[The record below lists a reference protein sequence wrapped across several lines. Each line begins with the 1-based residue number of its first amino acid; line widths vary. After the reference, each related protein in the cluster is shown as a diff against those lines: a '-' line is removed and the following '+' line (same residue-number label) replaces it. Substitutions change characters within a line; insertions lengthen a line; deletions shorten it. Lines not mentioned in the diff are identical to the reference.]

1 MLNLRPLALA
11 ATSALLLAACSSTI
25 RYDDPGKVETINIDF
40 GSTDLQTLAGSMAD
54 SLSTAQQLSYYE
66 KEGADKRIIV
76 YTAGIDNRT
85 SEHIDT
91 GGIMDSIRVS
101 LLKSGKFRLAATQQG
116 QDELAEQVRFQQGS
130 GRVDPAQAKAFGQ
143 QLGADMVLTGRL
155 RSIEKGRPRNVEDAG
170 AKTDD
175 VYYQFVMELTDITTG
190 EVIWADQKEIRKT
203 KKTSLFGK

>member
-1 MLNLRPLALA
+1 MNHRPI
-11 ATSALLLAACSSTI
+11 LLAACALLAGACASSI

-54 SLSTAQQLSYYE
+54 SLTSAPQLSYYE
-66 KEGADKRIIV
+66 KPSDDKRIVV

-91 GGIMDSIRVS
+91 SGIMDSIRVA
-101 LLKSGKFRLAATQQG
+101 LLKGGKFRLAATDQG
-116 QDELAEQVRFQQGS
+116 QTDLEQQVRFQQDS
-130 GRVDPAQAKAFGQ
+130 GRVDAEQAKNFGK

-155 RSIEKGRPRNVEDAG
+155 RSIEKSRPRSVEDAG
-170 AKTDD
+170 GKTDD
-175 VYYQFVMELTDITTG
+175 VYYQFVMELVDITSG
-190 EVIWADQKEIRKT
+190 ETVWAEQKELRKT

>member
-1 MLNLRPLALA
+1 MNHRLIPLAA
-11 ATSALLLAACSSTI
+11 VSALLVCACASSI

-40 GSTDLQTLAGSMAD
+40 GSTDLQTLAGAMAD
-54 SLSTAQQLSYYE
+54 SLSTAPQLSHYE
-66 KEGADKRIIV
+66 KQGDDKRIVV
-76 YTAGIDNRT
+76 YTAGIDNIT

-155 RSIEKGRPRNVEDAG
+155 RSIEKSRPRNVEDAG
-170 AKTDD
+170 QRTDD
-175 VYYQFVMELTDITTG
+175 VYYQFVMELVDITSG
-190 EVIWADQKEIRKT
+190 ETVWAEQKEIRKT

>member
-1 MLNLRPLALA
+1 MNTRSILLALA
-11 ATSALLLAACSSTI
+11 STLPLAACASSI

-40 GSTDLQTLAGSMAD
+40 GSTDLQTLAGSMAE
-54 SLSTAQQLSYYE
+54 SMTSAPQLSSYE

-76 YTAGIDNRT
+76 YTAGIDNLT

-101 LLKSGKFRLAATQQG
+101 LLKSGKFRVAATPQG
-116 QDELAEQVRFQQGS
+116 QDQLAEQVRFQQGS
-130 GRVDPAQAKAFGQ
+130 GRVDPNQAKAFGH
-143 QLGADMVLTGRL
+143 QLGADMVLVGKL
-155 RSIEKGRPRNVEDAG
+155 RSIEKSRARNVEDAG

-175 VYYQFVMELTDITTG
+175 VYYQFVMELVDITTG
-190 EVIWADQKEIRKT
+190 ETIWAEQKELRKT

>member
-1 MLNLRPLALA
+1 MKTRLIPLAA
-11 ATSALLLAACSSTI
+11 AAALLGSACASTI

-40 GSTDLQTLAGSMAD
+40 GSTDLQQMAGSMAD
-54 SLSTAQQLSYYE
+54 SLSAAPQLSYYQ
-66 KEGADKRIIV
+66 KEGDDKRIIV

-101 LLKSGKFRLAATQQG
+101 LVKGGKFRVAATVQG
-116 QDELAEQVRFQQGS
+116 QEDLAEQVRFQQGS
-130 GRVDPAQAKAFGQ
+130 GRVDPTQAKAFGK
-143 QLGADMVLTGRL
+143 QLGADMVLTGTL

-170 AKTDD
+170 ARTDD
-175 VYYQFVMELTDITTG
+175 VYYQFVMELVDITTG
-190 EVIWADQKEIRKT
+190 ETVWAEQKELRKT

>member
-1 MLNLRPLALA
+1 MNHRPI
-11 ATSALLLAACSSTI
+11 LLAACALLVGACASTI

-54 SLSTAQQLSYYE
+54 SLTSAPQLSYYE
-66 KEGADKRIIV
+66 KAGDDKRMVV

-101 LLKSGKFRLAATQQG
+101 LLKGGRFRLAATDQG
-116 QDELAEQVRFQQGS
+116 QTDLEQQVRFQQDS
-130 GRVDPAQAKAFGQ
+130 GRVDAEQAKSFGQ

-155 RSIEKGRPRNVEDAG
+155 RSIEKSRPRSVEDAG
-170 AKTDD
+170 GKTDD
-175 VYYQFVMELTDITTG
+175 VYYQFVMELVDITSG
-190 EVIWADQKEIRKT
+190 ETVWAEQKELRKT

>member
-11 ATSALLLAACSSTI
+11 VAGAALLAGCASTI

-40 GSTDLQTLAGSMAD
+40 GSTDLQVLAGSMAE
-54 SLSTAQQLSYYE
+54 SMTAAPQLAYYE
-66 KEGADKRIIV
+66 KEGADKRIV
-76 YTAGIDNRT
+76 LYSAGIDNLT

-101 LLKSGKFRLAATQQG
+101 LLKSQKFRLAATQQG

-130 GRVDPAQAKAFGQ
+130 GRVDPDQAKAFGK
-143 QLGADMVLTGRL
+143 QLGADMVLVGRL
-155 RSIEKGRPRNVEDAG
+155 RSIEKTRSRNVEDAG
-170 AKTDD
+170 ARTDD
-175 VYYQFVMELTDITTG
+175 VYYQFVMELVDITTG
-190 EVIWADQKEIRKT
+190 ETVWADQKEIRKT